1 MTDTTSTPISTS
13 SHVHDPDCLFCKI
26 VARKIPSRM
35 VYEDEEFYAF
45 HDIHPWAPVHFLV
58 IPKRHIVSMAHIGP
72 QDEGLMG
79 RMMALIPT
87 LAQQEGCNPYPDG
100 GFRLLTNTG
109 VEGGQEVHHMHFHVM
124 GGPRPWLRG

>member
-1 MTDTTSTPISTS
+1 MTTESTTA
-13 SHVHDPDCLFCKI
+13 HDPDCLFCKI

-109 VEGGQEVHHMHFHVM
+109 VEGGEEVHHMHFNVM

>member
-1 MTDTTSTPISTS
+1 MTDTA
-13 SHVHDPDCLFCKI
+13 VAHDPDCLFCKI

-72 QDEGLMG
+72 QDEGLIG

>member
-1 MTDTTSTPISTS
+1 MMTDTTTA
-13 SHVHDPDCLFCKI
+13 HDPDCLFCKI

-35 VYEDEEFYAF
+35 VYEDDEFYAF

-58 IPKRHIVSMAHIGP
+58 IPKEHIVSMAHIGP
-72 QDEGLMG
+72 EHAGLMG
-79 RMMALIPT
+79 RLMALIPK

-109 VEGGQEVHHMHFHVM
+109 TEGGQEVHHMHFHVM
-124 GGPRPWLRG
+124 GGARPWLRG

>member
-1 MTDTTSTPISTS
+1 MSTQTTTSPTTTA
-13 SHVHDPDCLFCKI
+13 HDPDCLFCKI
-26 VARKIPSRM
+26 VARKIASKT

-58 IPKRHIVSMAHIGP
+58 VPKQHIASMAHI
-72 QDEGLMG
+72 EEEHAGLMG
-79 RMMALIPT
+79 RMMALIPK

-100 GFRLLTNTG
+100 GFRVLTNTG
-109 VEGGQEVHHMHFHVM
+109 AEGGQEVHHLHFHVM

>member
-1 MTDTTSTPISTS
+1 MTTESTTA
-13 SHVHDPDCLFCKI
+13 HDPDCLFCKI

>member
-1 MTDTTSTPISTS
+1 MS
-13 SHVHDPDCLFCKI
+13 VEVVGHDPNCLFCKI
-26 VARKIPSRM
+26 VARKIPSRT

-58 IPKRHIVSMAHIGP
+58 IPKQHIASMAHIGP
-72 QDEGLMG
+72 EHVGLMG
-79 RMMALIPT
+79 RMMALIPK

-109 VEGGQEVHHMHFHVM
+109 AEGGQEVHHLHFHVM